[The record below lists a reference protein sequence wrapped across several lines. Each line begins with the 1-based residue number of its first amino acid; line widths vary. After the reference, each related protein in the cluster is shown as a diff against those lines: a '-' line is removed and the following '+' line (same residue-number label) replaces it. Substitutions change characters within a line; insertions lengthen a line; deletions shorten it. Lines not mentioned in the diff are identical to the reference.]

1 MRRILASWLLAGAVG
16 LLGGSPAAASSSEAP
31 APDQVTAVSVA
42 PTISPVPVMGTDG
55 RIHLPYELLMVN
67 FGSDPATIVSVQA
80 VDRERPS
87 RVLDSLTGSAVGS
100 HFEIATIGGSPGPNA
115 VIGPGQ
121 EGIVWMDATVGDWSS
136 VPSAIVHKVR
146 VRFPTGQAGGLVPA
160 DVTVTVAPTQVSS
173 LPAPVIAPPLAGTR
187 WFDANGC
194 CSTVTAHRG
203 SVNPLDGRTNFPER
217 SAIDFI
223 KLNDQN
229 VLFTGSATELS
240 SYAYYGTPVTSVA
253 DGEVVALQDGL
264 PNQVPT
270 TEPPLGKLPL
280 EDFAGNHVIEKF
292 GYAGHTY
299 YALYAHMKPGSVS
312 AHVHLGEHLHVGQ
325 QVGQLGNS
333 GNSAAPHLHFQ
344 VMDRPTALASQGI
357 PYEFD
362 RFQLRG
368 RAASGNVVDD
378 VLAGQPFTF
387 APGVRPKEQTDRLPL
402 YLDLV
407 DFGPDPKPCG
417 RAATRSGGG
426 PASLQR

>member
-1 MRRILASWLLAGAVG
+1 MRRMLASWLLVGAVS
-16 LLGGSPAAASSSEAP
+16 LFGGSPAAARSTEPP

-67 FGSDPATIVSVQA
+67 FGTGPATIVSVQA
-80 VDRERPS
+80 LDREHPA
-87 RVLDSLTGSAVGS
+87 RVLDSLTGSDMGS
-100 HFEIATIGGSPGPNA
+100 HFEVATIGGSPGPNA
-115 VIGPGQ
+115 VLGPGQ
-121 EGIVWMDATVGDWSS
+121 EGVVWMDATVDGWSS
-136 VPSAIVHKVR
+136 VPSEIVHKVE
-146 VRFPTGQAGGLVPA
+146 VKFPTGQAGGLVPA
-160 DVTVTVAPTQVSS
+160 DVTVTVAPTKVSH
-173 LPAPVIAPPLAGTR
+173 LPAPVIAPPLAGKR

-223 KLNDQN
+223 QLNDRN
-229 VLFTGSATELS
+229 TLFTGPATELS

-253 DGEVVALQDGL
+253 DGQVVALQDGL

-270 TEPPLGKLPL
+270 VEPPLGKLPL

-292 GYAGHTY
+292 VYAGHTY

-312 AHVHLGEHLHVGQ
+312 AHVHLGEYLHVGQ

-362 RFQLRG
+362 RSYLRG
-368 RAASGNVVDD
+368 RAASENVVDD

-387 APGVRPKEQTDRLPL
+387 APGVGPTWQTNRLPL
-402 YLDLV
+402 FLDLV
-407 DFGPDPKPCG
+407 DFPKSTRPCG
-417 RAATRSGGG
+417 PSG
-426 PASLQR
+426 S